1 MVCMEFKAGA
11 MPKLRQLHLQVH
23 DGWGGATPLGM
34 EHLLALEHIRVGVT
48 SSVHKN
54 SDVESA
60 FRSAADVH
68 PTRPVDKAVRA
79 VRSHRPP

>member
-1 MVCMEFKAGA
+1 MVCMEFEAGA

-60 FRSAADVH
+60 LRRAADVH
-68 PTRPVDKAVRA
+68 PTCPSVQMYLYDDRP
-79 VRSHRPP
+79 SL